1 MPRAAQKK
9 AAALANKDLKELA
22 LNELRAAR
30 KLTQEQLAD
39 LLEIDQAAV
48 SKLEHRT
55 DMYLSTLRRLIK
67 AMGGDLEIRARF
79 PDGEI
84 RIKQFRDLNAA

>member
-1 MPRAAQKK
+1 M
-9 AAALANKDLKELA
+9 
-22 LNELRAAR
+22 NELRAAR